1 MKQNK
6 KGNKIVFF
14 GVFGSQNLGNEC
26 TLEAT
31 MYNIHM
37 ALPDATFICLCTVP
51 EDTEL
56 RHNIP
61 AFVAHREY
69 PAGLDSQLWSGR
81 RSRFMKLLRKI
92 LFRIPLELIHWAKG
106 FKVMKGSQMLIVPGT
121 QVVSDYVTGPFSW
134 PYDIFKWAVIAKLC
148 RAKVL
153 FLNIGVGPIYHPL
166 SRWFIKASLN
176 LSDYRS
182 YRDIASKQYVEKTV
196 TCRSCDA
203 VYPDLAFSLQS
214 TLLPAC
220 QNVSK
225 PRPVFGVGLKDYL
238 GREGLR
244 DRHNNRAYRDY
255 LNTLGDLVAW
265 LCERK
270 YVVRLIIGDVLYDS
284 DVEQDFMELL
294 HERGLMNKD
303 GQIVSE
309 PVFTVK
315 QLLSQIAAIDFLV
328 TSRFHNV
335 VLALMLDKPVV
346 CLSDHRKLDSLM
358 TDIGLTEYCLPLANL
373 DFDDL
378 IERLVKLEKNAAALR
393 PYIKQKTEEYRRTL
407 DEQYSLIF
415 ESV

>member
-1 MKQNK
+1 
-6 KGNKIVFF
+6 
-14 GVFGSQNLGNEC
+14 
-26 TLEAT
+26 
-31 MYNIHM
+31 
-37 ALPDATFICLCTVP
+37 
-51 EDTEL
+51 
-56 RHNIP
+56 
-61 AFVAHREY
+61 
-69 PAGLDSQLWSGR
+69 
-81 RSRFMKLLRKI
+81 MKLLRKI

-134 PYDIFKWAVIAKLC
+134 PYDIFKWTVIAKLC

>member
-31 MYNIHM
+31 MYNIHK
-37 ALPDATFICLCTVP
+37 ALPDATFTCLCTVP

-56 RHNIP
+56 RHGIP
-61 AFVAHREY
+61 AFAVHRAY
-69 PAGLDSQLWSGR
+69 PAWLDSQLWSGR
-81 RSRFMKLLRKI
+81 CSRFMKLLRKI

-134 PYDIFKWAVIAKLC
+134 PYDIFKWAIIAKLC
-148 RAKVL
+148 RARLL

-220 QNVSK
+220 QNVGK
-225 PRPVFGVGLKDYL
+225 QRPVFGIGLKDYL
-238 GREGLR
+238 GRGDLR
-244 DRHNNRAYRDY
+244 DRHNNRTYCDY

-270 YVVRLIIGDVLYDS
+270 YMVRVIIGDVSYDS
-284 DVEQDFMELL
+284 GVKQDFMELL
-294 HERGLMNKD
+294 RQRGLMNQE
-303 GQIVSE
+303 GQIVNE

-315 QLLSQIAAIDFLV
+315 QLLSQIAGIDFLV
-328 TSRFHNV
+328 TSRFHNL
-335 VLALMLDKPVV
+335 VLALMLNKPVV
-346 CLSDHRKLDSLM
+346 CLSDHGKLDSLM
-358 TDIGLTEYCLPLANL
+358 TEIGLIEYCLPLANL

-378 IERLVKLEKNAAALR
+378 IDRVVKLEKNAEALK

-415 ESV
+415 KCV

>member
-6 KGNKIVFF
+6 KGNKIAFF
-14 GVFGSQNLGNEC
+14 GVFGKQNLGNEC

-37 ALPDATFICLCTVP
+37 VLPDATFLCLCTVP

-61 AFVAHREY
+61 AFAAHQEY
-69 PAGLDSQLWSGR
+69 PAWLDSQLWSGR
-81 RSRFMKLLRKI
+81 FSRCMKLLRKI
-92 LFRIPLELIHWAKG
+92 FFRIPLEVIHWAQG
-106 FKVMKGSQMLIVPGT
+106 FKVMNGSQMLIVPGT

-166 SRWFIKASLN
+166 SRWFIMAGLN

-182 YRDIASKQYVEKTV
+182 YRDSASKQYVEKTV
-196 TCRSCDA
+196 GCRSWDA

-220 QNVSK
+220 RNVDKS
-225 PRPVFGVGLKDYL
+225 RPVFGVGLKDYL

-255 LNTLGDLVAW
+255 LNMLGDLVAW

-270 YVVRLIIGDVLYDS
+270 YEVRLIIGDVLYDS
-284 DVEQDFMELL
+284 GVEQDFMELL

-303 GQIVSE
+303 GQIVNE

-315 QLLSQIAAIDFLV
+315 QLLSQIAAVDFLV

-358 TDIGLTEYCLPLANL
+358 SDMGLTEYCLPLANL

-378 IERLVKLEKNAAALR
+378 IERLVKLEQNAATLR
-393 PYIKQKTEEYRRTL
+393 PYIRQKTEEYRRTL
-407 DEQYSLIF
+407 DAQYALIF
-415 ESV
+415 ESA

>member
-1 MKQNK
+1 MKQNR

-14 GVFGSQNLGNEC
+14 GVFGNQNLGNEC

-69 PAGLDSQLWSGR
+69 PAWLDSQLWSGR

-134 PYDIFKWAVIAKLC
+134 PYDIFKWTVIAKLC

-220 QNVSK
+220 QNVSR

-270 YVVRLIIGDVLYDS
+270 YVVRLTATW
-284 DVEQDFMELL
+284 
-294 HERGLMNKD
+294 NK
-303 GQIVSE
+303 ISWNCC
-309 PVFTVK
+309 
-315 QLLSQIAAIDFLV
+315 
-328 TSRFHNV
+328 TSV
-335 VLALMLDKPVV
+335 D
-346 CLSDHRKLDSLM
+346 
-358 TDIGLTEYCLPLANL
+358 
-373 DFDDL
+373 
-378 IERLVKLEKNAAALR
+378 
-393 PYIKQKTEEYRRTL
+393 
-407 DEQYSLIF
+407 
-415 ESV
+415 

>member
-6 KGNKIVFF
+6 KRNKIVFF
-14 GVFGSQNLGNEC
+14 GVFGKQNLGNEC

-37 ALPDATFICLCTVP
+37 VLPDATFLCLCTVP

-61 AFVAHREY
+61 AFAAHQEY
-69 PAGLDSQLWSGR
+69 PAWLDSQLWSGR
-81 RSRFMKLLRKI
+81 FSRCMKLLRKMF
-92 LFRIPLELIHWAKG
+92 FRIPLEVIHWAQG
-106 FKVMKGSQMLIVPGT
+106 FKVMNGSQMLIVPGT

-166 SRWFIKASLN
+166 SRWFIMAGLN

-182 YRDIASKQYVEKTV
+182 YRDDASKQYVEKTV
-196 TCRSCDA
+196 ACRSWDA

-220 QNVSK
+220 RNGDKS
-225 PRPVFGVGLKDYL
+225 RPVFGVGLKDYL

-255 LNTLGDLVAW
+255 LNMLGDLVAW

-270 YVVRLIIGDVLYDS
+270 YEVRLIIGDVLYDS
-284 DVEQDFMELL
+284 GVEQDFMELL
-294 HERGLMNKD
+294 HERGLMKKD
-303 GQIVSE
+303 GQIVNE

-358 TDIGLTEYCLPLANL
+358 SDMGLTEYCLSLANL

-378 IERLVKLEKNAAALR
+378 IERLVKLEQNAATLR
-393 PYIKQKTEEYRRTL
+393 PYIRQKTEEYRRTL
-407 DEQYSLIF
+407 DAQYALIF
-415 ESV
+415 ESA